1 MSEAQLIL
9 LGAGGHAKVLLDL
22 LQASGLSVIGVCDPH
37 LAASGR
43 SHWRDIPVLGND
55 LALEDYQPGR
65 IELVNGIGGEGRQA
79 LFERF
84 SALNYR
90 FASAV
95 HPSVIMASGL
105 TVGQGV
111 QLMAGVIVQS
121 DVSIGANSLV
131 NTGAQLDH
139 DTQLGAHVHVAPGA
153 ILAGDVSL
161 ADGVF
166 VGPGAVLG
174 RGVQVGEGAVIGA
187 GSVVLSSVAAHSR
200 VLGRSLS

>member
-1 MSEAQLIL
+1 MSSAQLIL

-22 LQASGLSVIGVCDPH
+22 LQVSGKTIVGVCDPQ

-43 SHWRDIPVLGND
+43 SHWRGLPVLGD
-55 LALEDYQPGR
+55 DQAVERYQPEH
-65 IELVNGIGGEGRQA
+65 IELVNGIGGEGHQGI
-79 LFERF
+79 FERF
-84 SALNYR
+84 GALNYR

-95 HPSVIMASGL
+95 HPSVIVASGL
-105 TVGQGV
+105 TAGQGV

-121 DVSIGANSLV
+121 DVSIGANSIV

-153 ILAGDVSL
+153 VLAGDVSL
-161 ADGVF
+161 GDGVF
-166 VGPGAVLG
+166 IGPGAILG

-187 GSVVLSSVAAHSR
+187 GTVVLHSVAAHSR